1 MAERQE
7 TSVMVSIQEILRDAQ
22 SREEQEK
29 VELEARTRAEEQRRL
44 DEIRRR
50 QEEEEA
56 RIRAEEDDRQRRAF
70 EEKKRHAELA
80 AMQDAA
86 VERAR
91 AETEAKARLAE
102 MNARQEHERHL
113 HALTHDKSK
122 KNLKFLLAGLGV
134 VLFVAAIGGGIVIKN
149 SMDKTAAAVA
159 SANEL
164 RAQID
169 AAEEKRVALEAQY
182 NAAVAAGVDTKALQ
196 DEIAAEKDKIAAL
209 QQGGTNAAPRPR
221 AAPAGGGGG
230 APAAK
235 PAGGGGGASKPCN
248 CTPGDPLCSCL

>member
-56 RIRAEEDDRQRRAF
+56 RLRAEEDDRQRRAF

-102 MNARQEHERHL
+102 MTARQEHERHI

-122 KNLKFLLAGLGV
+122 KNLKFLLVGLGV
-134 VLFVAAIGGGIVIKN
+134 VLFAAAIGGGIVIKQ

-169 AAEEKRVALEAQY
+169 DAAAKRQELENQL
-182 NAAVAAGVDTKALQ
+182 NAAAAAGEDT
-196 DEIAAEKDKIAAL
+196 EKLKEQLKEQSDKLNAL
-209 QQGGTNAAPRPR
+209 QQNGGTPAPKPHF
-221 AAPAGGGGG
+221 APPSGGG

-235 PAGGGGGASKPCN
+235 PAGGGGGPSKPCN

>member
-29 VELEARTRAEEQRRL
+29 VEAEQRARAEEQRRI
-44 DEIRRR
+44 DEARRR

-56 RIRAEEDDRQRRAF
+56 RLRAEEDDRQRRIF
-70 EEKKRHAELA
+70 EEKKRQAELS
-80 AMQDAA
+80 AMSEAA
-86 VERAR
+86 VQRAR

-102 MNARQEHERHL
+102 MAARQEHERHL

-134 VLFVAAIGGGIVIKN
+134 VLFAAAIGGGVVIKQQ
-149 SMDKTAAAVA
+149 SDKAATLQAAA
-159 SANEL
+159 NEY

-169 AAEEKRVALEAQY
+169 EAEAKRQALAAELTSAQ
-182 NAAVAAGVDTKALQ
+182 AAGVDTDALKA
-196 DEIAAEKDKIAAL
+196 EIAA
-209 QQGGTNAAPRPR
+209 QNAAIESLKNKAPDKPR
-221 AAPAGGGGG
+221 AGGGGGGGGG
-230 APAAK
+230 APVAK
-235 PAGGGGGASKPCN
+235 PPAGGGGSKAPCN